1 MYDIGD
7 IYEKDGVYFVVT
19 KLINNNLSKSIP
31 LSRYILLNYI
41 GLTENALI
49 FGLVIHTKFTVKQK
63 RGSSRSSFFKVV
75 NL

>member
-41 GLTENALI
+41 GLTENALKI
-49 FGLVIHTKFTVKQK
+49 FEEKVLQYKYNKQ
-63 RGSSRSSFFKVV
+63 
-75 NL
+75 